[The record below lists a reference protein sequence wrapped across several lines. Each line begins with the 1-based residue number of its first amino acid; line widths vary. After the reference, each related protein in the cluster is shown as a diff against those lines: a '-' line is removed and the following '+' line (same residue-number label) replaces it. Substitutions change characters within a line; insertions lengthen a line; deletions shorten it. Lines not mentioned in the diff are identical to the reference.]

1 MQSTGLKITRLLIVG
16 LGCGWFAVDSPA
28 QAVADPIADGAAD
41 AFTLPATDD
50 HLAGSGPLRRYDW
63 FQNLWR
69 KKRSVWAQQ
78 VEQDQGALVF
88 LGDSIT
94 QGWGDDF
101 GGAFTGIKTANRG
114 ISGDT
119 TRGMLLRL
127 DEDVLA
133 LNPSGV
139 VMLMG
144 TNDLEEMASAEQV
157 AGKVRLILEA
167 LKKHDPQMPIVLCR
181 VFPSSAEKDRPAD
194 KIKAI
199 NVAVDKVAGDFDQVT
214 VVDTW
219 TLYADENGN
228 ATPENFRDLL
238 HLNAAGYA
246 KWAAALRPV
255 LAKLGFGE
263 AG

>member
-1 MQSTGLKITRLLIVG
+1 MKIVQLLLLGLC
-16 LGCGWFAVDSPA
+16 CGVFVVDGYA
-28 QAVADPIADGAAD
+28 QAVADPAVAD
-41 AFTLPATDD
+41 AFTLPANDKQ
-50 HLAGSGPLRRYDW
+50 LAGSGPLRRYDW
-63 FQNLWR
+63 FQSLWR

-78 VEQDQGALVF
+78 VEKDQGALVF

-101 GGAFTGIKTANRG
+101 GGAFAGIKAANRG

-127 DEDVLA
+127 DEDVIA
-133 LNPSGV
+133 LRPRGV

-144 TNDLEEMASAEQV
+144 TNDLEEKATANQV
-157 AGKVRLILEA
+157 ADNVRLILDA
-167 LKKHDPQMPIVLCR
+167 LKKHNPEMPIVLCR
-181 VFPSSAEKDRPAD
+181 VFPSSVEKDRPVD

-199 NVAVDKVAGDFDQVT
+199 NVAVDEVARDFGQVT

-228 ATPENFRDLL
+228 ATAENFRDLL

-246 KWAAALRPV
+246 KWAAVLRPV
-255 LAKLGFGE
+255 LAELGFGE